1 MINLSDVSEKE
12 LNSICDEYYPERK
25 SYADLAEAKL
35 RFGKECKQ
43 IESCI
48 DNLLGILSEDVHFE
62 SELSADVSLEQCD
75 TIRLQYR
82 KIYDSIC
89 DVFSVMDKSRVG
101 ALYRLQHPDETSG
114 MPFSYDKDLAAQVKV
129 SQDDNIT
136 QVELPRLPPHKKQIS
151 RYSSDL
157 SDGKSYEIDS
167 YYKAIGDILGEMN
180 YHRYYEKVVICFT
193 FVYNEKERDLT
204 DHDNLSLKSL
214 IDLIAAFFLV
224 DDSPDKCAHY
234 YDYELGEKSR
244 TIISVIP
251 SSIFPE
257 YISMRTK

>member
-25 SYADLAEAKL
+25 SYAELVEAKS
-35 RFGKECKQ
+35 RFKKECEQ
-43 IESCI
+43 IEKCLES
-48 DNLLGILSEDVHFE
+48 LLGILADDVRFE
-62 SELSADVSLEQCD
+62 SELSVDVSLEICD
-75 TIRLQYR
+75 RIKLQYR
-82 KIYDSIC
+82 RIYDSIC
-89 DVFSVMDKSRVG
+89 DVFNVMDKSRVG
-101 ALYRLQHPDETSG
+101 ALYRLQYQDDLSE
-114 MPFSYDKDLAAQVKV
+114 MPFSYDKDLGAQVKV
-129 SQDDNIT
+129 FQDDNIT
-136 QVELPRLPPHKKQIS
+136 QVELPRLPPNKKQIS
-151 RYSSDL
+151 RYASDP

-167 YYKAIGDILGEMN
+167 YYKAISDILAEMK

-193 FVYNEKERDLT
+193 FVYNEKERHLT

-234 YDYELGEKSR
+234 YDYEMGEESR
-244 TIISVIP
+244 TIISIIP

-257 YISMRTK
+257 YISMGTK